1 MVQWVMLALG
11 VCLTAA
17 SLAGCD
23 ETQPGASTANAR
35 LGACHD
41 LQYSQEVTAVSDA
54 NPAVSCV
61 SPHTVQTFAVGQV
74 VGKFASWE
82 TRPDQESLQSL
93 TSTMC
98 TVDALR
104 AFLGAGARDSVT
116 GVSIHAYFPNDAA
129 WQGGAR
135 QASCDVSVNGSD
147 GAPRSIGFSLDGVM
161 SKPGSAMIRTCYR
174 QKPLSG
180 GTWTL
185 TGTSTTCDKP
195 HSSQD
200 INAWVMLKTPTASQA
215 QVATL
220 CTPYAEEFAGAD
232 ALRSL
237 GLRVTGI
244 VAKQTNDTYSLHCA
258 IGGDSRHGDITG
270 ILLAHND

>member
-17 SLAGCD
+17 ALAGCD
-23 ETQPGASTANAR
+23 ETQPGASTADAR
-35 LGACHD
+35 LGVCHD
-41 LQYSQEVTAVSDA
+41 LQYSQEVTAASDA
-54 NPAVSCV
+54 NPAVSCT
-61 SPHTVQTFAVGQV
+61 STHTVQTFAVGQV
-74 VGKFASWE
+74 VGKFASWR
-82 TRPDQESLQSL
+82 TRPDQEALQSL

-129 WQGGAR
+129 WQGGSR
-135 QASCDVSVNGSD
+135 QASCDVSVNGSG
-147 GAPRSIGFSLDGVM
+147 GAPRPIGFSLKGVM

-174 QKPLSG
+174 QKPLPG
-180 GTWTL
+180 GAWTL

-200 INAWVMLKTPTASQA
+200 INAWLMLSGATATQA
-215 QVATL
+215 QVTRL
-220 CTPYAEEFAGAD
+220 CSPYATQFAGSAVMKKD
-232 ALRSL
+232 QLE
-237 GLRVTGI
+237 VTGV
-244 VAKQTNDTYSLHCA
+244 VAAESNGTYSLHCA
-258 IGGDSRHGDITG
+258 IGGDSSHGDITG
-270 ILLAHND
+270 VLLAHND